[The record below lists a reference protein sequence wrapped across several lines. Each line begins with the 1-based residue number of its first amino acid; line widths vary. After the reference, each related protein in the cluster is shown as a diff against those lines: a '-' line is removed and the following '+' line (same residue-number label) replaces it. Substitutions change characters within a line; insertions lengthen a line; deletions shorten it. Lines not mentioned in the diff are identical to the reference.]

1 MKKKF
6 LSLMMAAAV
15 VATTSVSAFASTTQT
30 IKDSEEVGGQAQITV
45 TGNVEDTNGHTKPG
59 TLNVTV
65 PTAASFTVNKDK
77 KFVGTEIKVQNNGT
91 QDIDVF
97 AYEFIDSTK
106 NSGITVKKKS
116 QLQSENTTNIIA
128 LRLEGNNG
136 VAHFASEAGNDRG
149 VYDNAEH
156 NPASTSDD
164 GIKKNGVKIA
174 NILKGDFYDLRL
186 RGDVNENADVVSTPE
201 SDTFTL
207 RLKIK
212 KA

>member
-45 TGNVEDTNGHTKPG
+45 TGNVEDTNGDTKPG

-91 QDIDVF
+91 QNIDVF
-97 AYEFIDSTK
+97 AYEFIDPTK
-106 NSGITVKKKS
+106 NSGITVKKKGD
-116 QLQSENTTNIIA
+116 LQSSDKTNIIA
-128 LRLEGNNG
+128 LRLEGNAG
-136 VAHFASEAGNDRG
+136 IAHFASVAGIDRG
-149 VYDNAEH
+149 VYADEAH
-156 NPASTSDD
+156 TASASQEAVSKD
-164 GIKKNGVKIA
+164 GVKIA
-174 NILKGDFYDLRL
+174 NILKGGFCDLNL
-186 RGDVNENADVVSTPE
+186 KGDVAKNATIVQTAE

-212 KA
+212 KAQ

>member
-30 IKDSEEVGGQAQITV
+30 IKGSEEVGEQAQITV
-45 TGNVEDTNGHTKPG
+45 TGDVEDLQGNTKPG

-65 PTAASFTVNKDK
+65 PTAANFTVNKKK

-97 AYEFIDSTK
+97 AYEFIDPTED
-106 NSGITVKKKS
+106 SGIIVKKKEELS
-116 QLQSENTTNIIA
+116 GNDKTNIIA
-128 LRLEGNNG
+128 LRLEGDIG
-136 VAHFASEAGNDRG
+136 VAHFASQAGENRG
-149 VYDNAEH
+149 VYAKEDHTGEANE
-156 NPASTSDD
+156 D
-164 GIKKNGVKIA
+164 GVKIA
-174 NILKGDFYDLRL
+174 NILKGGFCDLSL
-186 RGDVNENADVVSTPE
+186 KGDIHDNATVVDKPE
-201 SDTFTL
+201 SDRFTL

-212 KA
+212 KAAKKAE

>member
-30 IKDSEEVGGQAQITV
+30 IKDSEEVGGQAEITV
-45 TGNVEDTNGHTKPG
+45 KGDVQDSTGHTKPG

-65 PTAASFTVNKDK
+65 PTAADFTVNQEG

-91 QDIDVF
+91 QTIDVF
-97 AYEFIDSTK
+97 AYEFIDPTQ
-106 NSGITVKKKS
+106 NAGINVKKKS
-116 QLQSENTTNIIA
+116 DLHDAEATNNVA
-128 LRLEGNNG
+128 LRLEGNAG
-136 VAHFASEAGNDRG
+136 IAHFASVAGIDRG
-149 VYDNAEH
+149 VYADEAH
-156 NPASTSDD
+156 TASANQEAVSKD
-164 GIKKNGVKIA
+164 GVKIA
-174 NILKGDFYDLRL
+174 NILKGGFCDLNL
-186 RGDVNENADVVSTPE
+186 KGDVAKNATIVQTAE

-212 KA
+212 KAQ

>member
-30 IKDSEEVGGQAQITV
+30 IQDSEEVGGQAQITV
-45 TGNVEDTNGHTKPG
+45 TGDVEDSHGNTKPG

-65 PTAASFTVNKDK
+65 PTAANFTVNKDK

-97 AYEFIDSTK
+97 AYEFIDPTEDG
-106 NSGITVKKKS
+106 GITVKQKS
-116 QLQSENTTNIIA
+116 ELHEGDKTNIIA
-128 LRLEGNNG
+128 LRLEGNIG
-136 VAHFASEAGNDRG
+136 VAHFDSEAGDNRG
-149 VYDNAEH
+149 VYAKEDH
-156 NPASTSDD
+156 SDQASED
-164 GIKKNGVKIA
+164 GVKIA
-174 NILKGDFYDLRL
+174 NILKNGFYDLSL
-186 RGDVNENADVVSTPE
+186 KGDIPNNPTVVTTPE
-201 SDTFTL
+201 SDRFTL

-212 KA
+212 KADKKAQ

>member
-30 IKDSEEVGGQAQITV
+30 IKDSEEVGGKAEITV
-45 TGNVEDTNGHTKPG
+45 TGEVEDSTGHTKPG

-65 PTAASFTVNKDK
+65 PTAANFTVNQEK

-91 QDIDVF
+91 QDINVF
-97 AYEFIDSTK
+97 AYEFIDPTE
-106 NSGITVKKKS
+106 NSGITVKKKEELS
-116 QLQSENTTNIIA
+116 ASDKTNIVA
-128 LRLEGNNG
+128 LRLEGNIG
-136 VAHFASEAGNDRG
+136 VAHFASDAGNNRG
-149 VYDNAEH
+149 VYAKEDH
-156 NPASTSDD
+156 TDSASAD
-164 GIKKNGVKIA
+164 GVKIA
-174 NILKGDFYDLRL
+174 NILKGDSYDLSL
-186 RGDVNENADVVSTPE
+186 KGDIHKDATVGEAE
-201 SDTFTL
+201 SDRFTL

>member
-30 IKDSEEVGGQAQITV
+30 IKDSADVGGQAQITV
-45 TGNVEDTNGHTKPG
+45 TGDVEDSRGHTKPG

-65 PTAASFTVNKDK
+65 PTAANFTVNKDK

-91 QDIDVF
+91 QDINVF
-97 AYEFIDSTK
+97 AYEFIDPTK
-106 NSGITVKKKS
+106 DSGITVKKKS
-116 QLQSENTTNIIA
+116 EAQSGDKTNIIA
-128 LRLEGNNG
+128 LRLEGNSG
-136 VAHFASEAGNDRG
+136 VAHFASEAGSNRG
-149 VYDNAEH
+149 VYDNEEH
-156 NPASTSDD
+156 NTTGPASED
-164 GIKKNGVKIA
+164 GVKIA
-174 NILKGDFYDLRL
+174 NVLKGDSYDLRL
-186 RGDVNENADVVSTPE
+186 RGDLNESAAVVTTPE

>member
-45 TGNVEDTNGHTKPG
+45 TGDVEDSQGHTKPG

-65 PTAASFTVNKDK
+65 PTAANFTVNKEK
-77 KFVGTEIKVQNNGT
+77 KFAGTEIKVQNNGT

-97 AYEFIDSTK
+97 AYEFIDPTED
-106 NSGITVKKKS
+106 SGIIVKQKS
-116 QLQSENTTNIIA
+116 GLQDGDKTNIIA
-128 LRLEGNNG
+128 LRLEGNIG
-136 VAHFASEAGNDRG
+136 VAHFASQAGQNRG
-149 VYDNAEH
+149 VYAKEDHTDQANE
-156 NPASTSDD
+156 D
-164 GIKKNGVKIA
+164 GVKIA
-174 NILKGDFYDLRL
+174 NILKGGFYDLSL
-186 RGDVNENADVVSTPE
+186 KGDVANNATIVGTPE
-201 SDTFTL
+201 SDRFTL

-212 KA
+212 KADKTAE

>member
-30 IKDSEEVGGQAQITV
+30 IQDSEEVGGQAQITV
-45 TGNVEDTNGHTKPG
+45 TGDVEDSHGNTKPG

-65 PTAASFTVNKDK
+65 PTAANFTVNQEK

-91 QDIDVF
+91 QNIDVF
-97 AYEFIDSTK
+97 AYEFIDPTQ
-106 NSGITVKKKS
+106 NAGITVKKKS
-116 QLQSENTTNIIA
+116 ALQNGDKTNIVA
-128 LRLEGNNG
+128 LRLQGNAG

-149 VYDNAEH
+149 VYADEAH
-156 NPASTSDD
+156 TASSSQEAASKD
-164 GIKKNGVKIA
+164 GVKIA
-174 NILKGDFYDLRL
+174 NILKGGFCDLNL
-186 RGDVNENADVVSTPE
+186 KGDVAENASIVDTPE

-212 KA
+212 KAQ

>member
-45 TGNVEDTNGHTKPG
+45 TGNVEDTNGDTKPG

-91 QDIDVF
+91 QNIDVF
-97 AYEFIDSTK
+97 AYEFIDPTK
-106 NSGITVKKKS
+106 NSGITVKKKGD
-116 QLQSENTTNIIA
+116 LQSSDKTNIIA
-128 LRLEGNNG
+128 LRLEGNSG
-136 VAHFASEAGNDRG
+136 VAHFASEAGNNRG
-149 VYDNAEH
+149 VYENEEH
-156 NPASTSDD
+156 TGSASDD
-164 GIKKNGVKIA
+164 GVKIA
-174 NILKGDFYDLRL
+174 NILKGGFYDLSL
-186 RGDVNENADVVSTPE
+186 KGDINENASLVTTPE